1 MAAVRCWPKSDH
13 GPDSGELRLDVPRR
27 DFLLR
32 TGRESDAK
40 AANGA
45 HAESKAWL
53 PMSLRPCPPSRCRSV
68 REKAGKGVKTLTN
81 HQDLEAEA
89 LLDLFGKHSLS
100 APMSAS

>member
-1 MAAVRCWPKSDH
+1 MCLAGISCFAQDENRT
-13 GPDSGELRLDVPRR
+13 PR
-27 DFLLR
+27 
-32 TGRESDAK
+32 

-53 PMSLRPCPPSRCRSV
+53 PMSLRPCPPSRCRSI